1 MIRYDHRN
9 LLSNPF
15 LKTALRPS
23 RVLDYSDKVAEARE
37 ELVRDR
43 KAGTLGFYDLPE
55 QGSSHISSY
64 VDALDPAFDTMVV
77 LGIGGSA
84 LGNKAIYSALKT
96 EAELKRRVLVC
107 DNVDPVFLYEILQ
120 QITLETTLFNVIT
133 KSGGTAETMSAY
145 MILSEI
151 LRKKFPQDYHKRMI
165 ITTDKEKGF
174 LRQIA
179 DSGGYPSFIVPGN
192 VGGRFSVLSDV
203 GLLSSAFAGVDITA
217 MLQGAA
223 RMRELCETAD
233 VMRNPALLN
242 GLLHFLYMREGKNIS
257 VMMPYSNSL
266 YDFADWYR
274 QLWAESL
281 GKRYDLKGREIFA
294 GQTPVKALGTTDQ
307 HSQIQ
312 LYTEGPNDK
321 VLTFITVENFK
332 HDYLIPNLHP
342 ELEDISYLGGKKLSE
357 LLNAERLATEI
368 ALCKAGRPNCNLIFP
383 EINAQNLGAAIML
396 YEIQT
401 VFTGKLLNIDPL
413 DQPGVETG
421 KIATFA
427 LMGKKGYE
435 KEREEIAKY
444 RST

>member
-1 MIRYDHRN
+1 MIHFEHRN

-15 LKTALRPS
+15 LKGALRPS
-23 RVLDYSDKVAEARE
+23 RVLDYSDKISEARE
-37 ELVRDR
+37 ELARDR
-43 KAGTLGFYDLPE
+43 KAGSLGFYELPE
-55 QGSSHISSY
+55 QSISHITDY
-64 VDALDPAFDTMVV
+64 VDSLDAAFDTMVV

-84 LGNKAIYSALKT
+84 LGNKAIYNALKT
-96 EAELKRRVLVC
+96 EAGLKRRVLVC
-107 DNVDPVFLYEILQ
+107 DNVDPVFLHEILQ
-120 QITLETTLFNVIT
+120 QINMDTTLFNVIT

-145 MILSEI
+145 MILLDI
-151 LRKKFPQDYHKRMI
+151 LMKKYPSDYQKRMI

-174 LRQIA
+174 LRKIA
-179 DSGGYPSFIVPGN
+179 DTGGYPSFIVPGN

-203 GLLSSAFAGVDITA
+203 GLLSSAFAGVDIAA
-217 MLQGAA
+217 MLKGAA
-223 RMRELCETAD
+223 DMRAVCDNKD
-233 VMRNPALLN
+233 VLRNPALLN

-281 GKRYDLKGREIFA
+281 GKRYDLKGREVFV

-321 VLTFITVENFK
+321 VLTFLTVENFM
-332 HDYLIPNLHP
+332 HDYTIPNLHP
-342 ELEDISYLGGKKLSE
+342 EFEDISYLGGKKLSE

-368 ALCKAGRPNCNLIFP
+368 ALCKAERPNCNLIFP
-383 EINAQNLGAAIML
+383 EINAENLGAAIMF

-427 LMGKKGYE
+427 LMGRKGYD
-435 KEREEIAKY
+435 KEREEIATYK
-444 RST
+444 TT

>member
-1 MIRYDHRN
+1 MIRFDHRN
-9 LLSNPF
+9 LLSNQY
-15 LKTALRPS
+15 LKTAIRAS
-23 RVLDYSDKVAEARE
+23 RVLDYSERIAEARE
-37 ELVRDR
+37 AIETER
-43 KAGTLGFYDLPE
+43 KTGILGFYDLPE
-55 QGSSHISSY
+55 QSTRHIKDY
-64 VDALDPAFDTMVV
+64 LLGVDESFTTLVV

-84 LGNKAIYSALKT
+84 LGNKAIYNALKT
-96 EAELKRRVLVC
+96 EADLKRKVLVY
-107 DNVDPVFLYEILQ
+107 DNVDPVFLHEILAD
-120 QITLETTLFNVIT
+120 TNLESTLFNVIT

-145 MILSEI
+145 MIL
-151 LRKKFPQDYHKRMI
+151 LDMLKKKFPQDFRRRMI

-174 LRQIA
+174 LRKIA
-179 DSGGYPSFIVPGN
+179 DADGYPSFTVPAN

-203 GLLSSAFAGVDITA
+203 GMLSSAFAGVDIDA
-217 MLQGAA
+217 LLQGAKD
-223 RMRELCETAD
+223 MRKLCETAD
-233 VMRNPALLN
+233 LMRNPALLN

-281 GKRYDLKGREIFA
+281 GKRYDLKGREIYV

-321 VLTFITVENFK
+321 VLTFLSVEHFQ
-332 HDYLIPNLHP
+332 HDFTIPNLHP
-342 ELEDISYLGGKKLSE
+342 DQEDISYLGGKKLSE

-368 ALCKAGRPNCNLIFP
+368 ALCKAERPNCNLIFP
-383 EINAQNLGAAIML
+383 KIDAYNLGAAIMM

-401 VFTGKLLNIDPL
+401 VFTGKLLNINPL

-427 LMGKKGYE
+427 LMGKKGYD
-435 KEREEIAKY
+435 KEREEISQYNKK
-444 RST
+444 

>member
-1 MIRYDHRN
+1 MIRFDHRN
-9 LLSNPF
+9 LLANQF
-15 LKTALRPS
+15 LPGAMRPS
-23 RVLDYSDKVAEARE
+23 RVLDFSDKVQEAKAE
-37 ELVRDR
+37 LNVVR
-43 KAGTLGFYDLPE
+43 KAGILGFYDLPE
-55 QGSSHISSY
+55 QDTGHIKAF
-64 VDALDPAFDTMVV
+64 VQKLDPVFDTMVV

-84 LGNKAIYSALKT
+84 LGNKAIYNALKT
-96 EAELKRRVLVC
+96 EAGLTRKVLVY
-107 DNVDPVFLYEILQ
+107 DNADPVFLHEILQ
-120 QITLETTLFNVIT
+120 QTTLDKTLFNVIT

-145 MILSEI
+145 MILLDI
-151 LRKKFPQDYHKRMI
+151 LKRKYPQDFRKRMI

-174 LRQIA
+174 LRRIA
-179 DSGGYPSFIVPGN
+179 DDEGYSTFTVPGN

-203 GLLSSAFAGVDITA
+203 GLLSSAFAGVDIDA
-217 MLQGAA
+217 LLAGAA
-223 RMRELCETAD
+223 QMRNICEETEI
-233 VMRNPALLN
+233 MHNPALLN

-281 GKRYDLKGREIFA
+281 GKRYDRKGREIFV

-321 VLTFITVENFK
+321 VITFLSVEHFA
-332 HDYLIPNLHP
+332 HDYTIPNLHP
-342 ELEDISYLGGKKLSE
+342 DLEDISYLGGKKLSE

-368 ALCKAGRPNCNLIFP
+368 ALCKAGRPNANLIFP
-383 EINAQNLGAAIML
+383 KIDAENIGSAIMM

-401 VFTGKLLNIDPL
+401 VFCGKLLNINPL

-427 LMGKKGYE
+427 LMGKNGYD

-444 RST
+444 TRS